1 MENENKRP
9 CIYIEKIYS
18 ERERSRE
25 RERERECMC
34 VKEIE
39 SSSGYSLKTPT

>member
-25 RERERECMC
+25 RERQRESVC
-34 VKEIE
+34 VLKRL
-39 SSSGYSLKTPT
+39 SLQVGIL